1 MRPLFIILLSVSFSL
16 PLCAQIS
23 WVSPGNKWIFQGNYA
38 WQGLGTETLQPGGEI
53 FANNK
58 TYRRMLRLFKYQSGN
73 VSTDQRYIRQDGR
86 KLYALGFNSVGEVLM
101 YDFTRKAGDTIFIPV
116 YNSSNFG
123 YVITSL
129 STVQVGN
136 TTRAAQNVT
145 WINKPNTAQAQKSVF
160 VEGIGSVKG
169 TFVSSNGTEYLTESY
184 FFLDEPS
191 TLAVDGPERIFC
203 SFSSPEGN
211 FEGEGNPLCLALPTN
226 SPLAQEVQIS
236 PSLSDGQF
244 RISCETSSEPLM
256 VQIFDPNGRLIQYQ
270 AIIGSVD
277 MHTDYKGTALVR
289 ISSKQGQMTQK
300 MVFY

>member
-1 MRPLFIILLSVSFSL
+1 MRPLFIILLTVSFIL
-16 PLCAQIS
+16 PLSAQVS
-23 WVSPGNKWIFQGNYA
+23 WVSPSNKWIFHGNYA

-58 TYRRMLRLFKYQSGN
+58 TYRRMLRLFKYKSGN

-101 YDFTRKAGDTIFIPV
+101 YDFTRKAGDTIYIPV

-145 WINKPNTAQAQKSVF
+145 WINKPNTAQAQKSVL

-191 TLAVDGPERIFC
+191 SIAVDGPERIFC

-226 SPLAQEVQIS
+226 TTLEEEVQIS
-236 PSLSDGQF
+236 PTLSDGVF
-244 RISCETSSEPLM
+244 RITYETSEEALL
-256 VQIFDPNGRLIQYQ
+256 VQLFDLSGRLIQTQ
-270 AIIGSVD
+270 TITGSVEV
-277 MHTDYKGTALVR
+277 HTDYKGAALVQ
-289 ISSKQGQMTQK
+289 IASKQGQMTQK
-300 MVFY
+300 IIFY